1 MRSMLFV
8 FLFPFVF
15 TTENVYYLN
24 KISLFLQKIFI
35 YLVRR
40 FGSQAM
46 YKPVVMLM
54 QTVWQIVIAWL
65 TDCEGR

>member
-1 MRSMLFV
+1 LSSQQKMCTSSIK
-8 FLFPFVF
+8 FLF
-15 TTENVYYLN
+15 
-24 KISLFLQKIFI
+24 FLQKIFI
-35 YLVRR
+35 YLVGR